1 MKFWTKLFSRCGVLF
16 LIVSPISVNFQ
27 IVTSL
32 LNAHQEAESGTE
44 IAHGVGSN
52 PRSVDFRTSPLYFG
66 VSPLLHQIK
75 YILKI
80 EQS

>member
-16 LIVSPISVNFQ
+16 LIAFPISVNSR
-27 IVTSL
+27 ILTS

-44 IAHGVGSN
+44 IAHGVDYTPS
-52 PRSVDFRTSPLYFG
+52 SVNFRTFPFYVS

>member
-16 LIVSPISVNFQ
+16 LIAFPISVNSQ
-27 IVTSL
+27 IVIS
-32 LNAHQEAESGTE
+32 LNAHKEAESGTE
-44 IAHGVGSN
+44 IAHGVDSN

-75 YILKI
+75 YMLKI

>member
-1 MKFWTKLFSRCGVLF
+1 MKFWTKLFSRSGVLF
-16 LIVSPISVNFQ
+16 LIAFPILVNSQ
-27 IVTSL
+27 ILTSL
-32 LNAHQEAESGTE
+32 NALQEAESETE
-44 IAHGVGSN
+44 IAHVADST
-52 PRSVDFRTSPLYFG
+52 PRSVDCRTFPFYVS

>member
-16 LIVSPISVNFQ
+16 LIAFPISVNSQ
-27 IVTSL
+27 IVTS

-44 IAHGVGSN
+44 IAHGVDSN
-52 PRSVDFRTSPLYFG
+52 PRSVDFRTFPFNIG
-66 VSPLLHQIK
+66 MSPLLHQINSF
-75 YILKI
+75 LKI

>member
-16 LIVSPISVNFQ
+16 LIAFPILVNSQ
-27 IVTSL
+27 ILTSL
-32 LNAHQEAESGTE
+32 NALQEAESGKE
-44 IAHGVGSN
+44 IAHGADST
-52 PRSVDFRTSPLYFG
+52 PRSVGFRTFPFYDS